1 MFDDDKTSEGD
12 IRFKIES
19 AKEEG
24 KNVTLSHFIE
34 ITEDLEL
41 DKVVWY
47 YNNINGKRYEIERM
61 FFDRFKTHQEWYE
74 VYKLSKV
81 KDLTRDMALTNM
93 RKLIKN
99 INDIL
104 EIYDV
109 DFHDEV
115 LRKMAFDKII
125 EVTPDVFDKWL
136 YIYDAS
142 LFDRKLNKLAL
153 KMCLRCAK
161 TRDDWQNIYN
171 RSDIGSPIQLKAIQ
185 QLYGRIEIDETEK
198 KSNIVQTESSG
209 YKRQSEYREEYEN
222 EVFGSVKQENI
233 IITKYLAA
241 DSAAGKKPGDEK
253 GITDNP

>member
-12 IRFKIES
+12 VRFKIET

-41 DKVVWY
+41 DKIVWY

-74 VYKLSKV
+74 VYKLSKA
-81 KDLTRDMALTNM
+81 KDLTREISLENM

-99 INDIL
+99 IDDIL

-109 DFHDEV
+109 DFHDDI

-125 EVTPDVFDKWL
+125 EVTPDEFDKWL

-142 LFDRKLNKLAL
+142 IFDRKLNKLAL

-171 RSDIGSPIQLKAIQ
+171 RSEIGTPIQLKAIQ

-198 KSNIVQTESSG
+198 KSTEV
-209 YKRQSEYREEYEN
+209 RSESVGTKTQQDYRRDYES
-222 EVFGSVKQENI
+222 EVFGSAKQENI
-233 IITKYLAA
+233 LISKYLAA
-241 DSAAGKKPGDEK
+241 DSAAGQKSDDKDV
-253 GITDNP
+253 TDNP